1 MALKDLIATDT
12 DKLASK
18 DIVIERLRE
27 LLRDV
32 YDVTKNGEPL
42 SDGLMSRIRAQMAS
56 GRNR

>member
-1 MALKDLIATDT
+1 MALKDLIATDK

-18 DIVIERLRE
+18 DIVIEGLRE

-32 YDVTKNGEPL
+32 YDVAKNGEPL
-42 SDGLMSRIRAQMAS
+42 SSGLMDRIRVQMAS